1 MSLRLFLKNR
11 FRDRG
16 VPTELGNTQS
26 CDENVFR
33 VDDPHTE
40 PHVLCVKK
48 WRTTWRVKISLNIRF
63 VDERKYNEV
72 SVPNTSGG
80 RRKKKNRPSW
90 FHLEDRSVDYLS
102 SESES
107 SRDSTI

>member
-1 MSLRLFLKNR
+1 MPLKLFLDR
-11 FRDRG
+11 LTDRG
-16 VPTELGNTQS
+16 LLRGLENSQSYEGNIF
-26 CDENVFR
+26 C
-33 VDDPHTE
+33 VDNPRIKQR
-40 PHVLCVKK
+40 VLCVVTK

-80 RRKKKNRPSW
+80 CRKKKNRPSW
-90 FHLEDRSVDYLS
+90 FHLEDRSEDYLS